1 MPEPIILASQSPRR
15 RQLLQWAEVDF
26 DVVVPSTDESYPPS
40 LAVPDV
46 PVHIARAKALAVH
59 ELLHSPERLP
69 DLSGFDR
76 RDDGRLDRGDR
87 RPLDRR
93 DGAAIDRGDFSAFLA
108 GVRRRTILAADTVV
122 VLGEE
127 IIGKP
132 RDRDDAVSIL
142 GRLAG
147 HTHRVIT
154 GVCCKR
160 GDKETLFSD
169 TTLVHFHPLTG
180 AQIAFYVD
188 KYRPYDK
195 AGAYAIQEWIGV
207 VGIRGVE
214 GDFYNVMGLPVS
226 RVVRALQE
234 L

>member
-15 RQLLQWAEVDF
+15 RQLLQWAEVAF
-26 DVVVPSTDESYPPS
+26 DVIVPATDESYPAS
-40 LAVPDV
+40 LPVAEV
-46 PVHIARAKALAVH
+46 PVHIARAKAMAVYDA
-59 ELLHSPERLP
+59 LHSAERLP
-69 DLSGFDR
+69 ELDWAALGFDAS
-76 RDDGRLDRGDR
+76 DAGRSGPNR
-87 RPLDRR
+87 
-93 DGAAIDRGDFSAFLA
+93 AEFSSFLA
-108 GVRRRTILAADTVV
+108 GIRRRTILAADTIV

-132 RDRDDAVSIL
+132 RDRDDALSIL

-147 HTHRVIT
+147 RTHRVIT

-160 GDKETLFSD
+160 GDRELVFAD
-169 TTLVHFHPLTG
+169 TTLVHFHPLTE
-180 AQIAFYVD
+180 AQIAWYVD

-207 VGIRGVE
+207 VGIRSVE

-226 RVVRALQE
+226 RVVRE
-234 L
+234 LERVGQT